1 MTAGDPAG
9 AALSA
14 VIDRRYSSADLQRL
28 FRGCQIFFRA
38 GVIRIDSQRM
48 LEVFFGLRQ
57 LALLDEDFAQTVVGI
72 REFGIDGQCAFV
84 MDQRLGKI
92 SEFAEDDSEIV
103 LSERILRIES
113 HGPLEVYLRTLE
125 VPLFVKDNAK
135 VVVNFGVPGIER
147 QGSLKMGSG
156 CCIVPL
162 IAQ

>member
-1 MTAGDPAG
+1 MTAGDLAG

-103 LSERILRIES
+103 LSERNWNGQAAR
-113 HGPLEVYLRTLE
+113 
-125 VPLFVKDNAK
+125 VP
-135 VVVNFGVPGIER
+135 
-147 QGSLKMGSG
+147 
-156 CCIVPL
+156 
-162 IAQ
+162 